1 VTSFTH
7 LHVHSEYS
15 IMESAVK
22 IEDLIKAAAGLNMKA
37 VALTDR
43 YMMGGAVKFYESAL
57 SANIKPIIGCEICLS
72 DMDGLSQMILLAKT
86 IRGYENLCRIVS
98 RSHLKRKYSVP
109 SIDVRYLSRNSRGL
123 IGLSGCPNGKI
134 PQLLKNR
141 DRYMALKTA
150 YRFIEIFEG
159 DFYIEIQRVPLQKT
173 GSYNNLSELIANF
186 ALSNNLSPVATNN
199 VHYID
204 KNSYCIYRHLYKLKS
219 MGMKKDP
226 FPEFI
231 KGGENYFKSSEE
243 MISMFRD
250 IPEAI
255 SNTSIISGKCN
266 LDLGPGKTWLFP
278 FKVPEGETL
287 PGYLRKL
294 CMRGFLRRFGRYPD
308 ARYLYRLEKE
318 LKIIEKT
325 GFSGY
330 FLIIADMAEFAR
342 KRNIPICGKG
352 SAAGSLV
359 SYLLGI
365 SDVDPVDQ
373 NLYFERFLN
382 TGRKSPPDID
392 IDICSSRRSELLSY
406 LSCRYG
412 SENVSRVCL
421 FSTLRP
427 RAAIREAGR
436 IMGLGKSETDDL
448 LKRPDFPER
457 FSYKRRPLPESIKEA
472 AGLLEEDSTSSSILS
487 CALKIENYIRH
498 MSMHPSA
505 FIISCRDL
513 PGTVPLTLSDTGEI
527 MTQYDMESIEKLGLI
542 KTDLISSVSLSL
554 IRDVIETLREKRNI
568 YINISEINHDD
579 KKVFDAIK
587 SGNTLGVFQLES
599 SGIRSLAKK
608 LKPSNLD
615 DITILISLYRPGP
628 QQSGMVKNFIERKF
642 GREDTVFIHK
652 DLEPILKDTYGVI
665 LYQEQVM
672 RIAIE
677 IAGYS
682 FSEADMLRKAIAG
695 LSSLEMEK
703 QRSKFIRGSL
713 KKDYSLD
720 FARRIFDLISRFANY
735 GFVRAHAA
743 AYSEISYK
751 IAYLKVYFPAELIS
765 SILSNNSGYYRQA
778 QYIEEARRLGLF
790 LKLPD
795 VNKSKY
801 KFSPEDNGKAIRVSL
816 TSIRDL
822 GPSGANFIIKERTK
836 NGYFK
841 NFFDFYNRCVKR
853 FSLNKNAVE
862 NLIKVG
868 GFDYTGACRKDLL
881 KLFYYLRT
889 LKHRPFDPSHPAL
902 NSVFKLECNKDSY
915 IDIEEK
921 IEEESRILGF
931 CISYNPLDYFIY
943 ELKKFNPCSS
953 GTFSK
958 ILKKTGNNKSGNINI
973 TCAGIVLSR
982 RVENTKDRKKI
993 LFCTVED
1000 RDGIFELVFFSP
1012 VYRKYFKT
1020 LTENT
1025 AMIVKGNLNQ
1035 IDGDITVTGKEVIDL
1050 ALLKKINKSRRAEAL
1065 RHSILAGLEPV
1076 WKN

>member
-7 LHVHSEYS
+7 LNVHSEYS

-22 IEDLIKAAAGLNMKA
+22 IEDLIRAASTLNMKA
-37 VALTDR
+37 VALTDK
-43 YMMGGAVKFYESAL
+43 YMMGGAVRFYEIAL
-57 SANIKPIIGCEICLS
+57 SASIKPIIGCEICLS
-72 DMDGLSQMILLAKT
+72 DADGLSRMILLVKT

-98 RSHLKRKYSVP
+98 RSNLEKKYSVP
-109 SIDVRYLSRNSRGL
+109 SIDISYLSKNSSGL

-134 PQLLKNR
+134 PRLLKNR
-141 DRYMALKTA
+141 DIYGALKTA
-150 YRFIEIFEG
+150 FHFIEIFEG

-173 GSYNNLSELIANF
+173 GSYNNLSELVSNF
-186 ALSNNLSPVATNN
+186 VLSNNLSPVATNN
-199 VHYID
+199 VRYID

-219 MGMKKDP
+219 MGIKKEL
-226 FPEFI
+226 FSELVNS
-231 KGGENYFKSSEE
+231 GENYFKSTEE

-255 SNTSIISGKCN
+255 SNTHIIADKCN
-266 LDLGPGKTWLFP
+266 LDLGLGKTWLP
-278 FKVPEGETL
+278 TFKVPEGESL
-287 PGYLRKL
+287 PGYLKKL
-294 CMRGFLRRFGRYPD
+294 CMKGFLRKFGQYPD
-308 ARYLYRLEKE
+308 TRYLYRLEKE

-325 GFSGY
+325 GFIGY

-342 KRNIPICGKG
+342 KRNILICGKG

-392 IDICSSRRSELLSY
+392 IDVCSSRRSELLSY
-406 LSCRYG
+406 LSSRYG
-412 SENVSRVCL
+412 AENVSRVCL
-421 FSTLRP
+421 FSTMRP

-436 IMGLGKSETDDL
+436 IMGLGKSGADDL
-448 LKRPDFPER
+448 LERPDSPER
-457 FSYKRRPLPESIKEA
+457 FSHRRKTIPGSIKESA
-472 AGLLEEDSTSSSILS
+472 VLLREDGTSSDMQS

-513 PGTVPLTLSDTGEI
+513 PGTVPLTLSDAGEV
-527 MTQYDMESIEKLGLI
+527 MTQYDMESIGKLGLI
-542 KTDLISSVSLSL
+542 KTDLISSISLSL
-554 IRDVIETLREKRNI
+554 INDVTRTLREQRNI
-568 YINISEINHDD
+568 HINISEINHED

-608 LKPSNLD
+608 LKPSDLD

-652 DLEPILKDTYGVI
+652 DLEPILGDTYGVI

-695 LSSLEMEK
+695 LSSIEMEK
-703 QRSKFIRGSL
+703 QRLKFIRGSL
-713 KKDYSLD
+713 NKGYSPD
-720 FARRIFDLISRFANY
+720 FAIHIFDLISRFANY

-743 AYSEISYK
+743 AYSKISYK
-751 IAYLKVYFPAELIS
+751 IAYLKVNFPAELIS

-778 QYIEEARRLGLF
+778 QYIEEARRLGLI

-795 VNKSKY
+795 INKSKY
-801 KFSPEDNGKAIRVSL
+801 RFCTEDNGKAIRVPL

-822 GPSGANFIIKERTK
+822 GPSGAKFIIKERTE

-841 NFFDFYNRCVKR
+841 NFFDFYKRCIKK
-853 FSLNKNAVE
+853 FPLNKNAVE
-862 NLIKVG
+862 NLIRIG
-868 GFDYTGACRKDLL
+868 GFDYTGANRKNLL
-881 KLFYYLRT
+881 KVFHYLRI
-889 LKHRPFDPSHPAL
+889 LKHYPFDLTHPAL
-902 NSVFKLECNKDSY
+902 NSVLKLECNKNSY

-931 CISYNPLDYFIY
+931 CISYNPLEYFRN
-943 ELKKFNPCSS
+943 ELKKFNLCSS
-953 GTFSK
+953 GTFFR
-958 ILKKTGNNKSGNINI
+958 ILKKTGNNKPGDTDI
-973 TCAGIVLSR
+973 TCAGIILSR
-982 RVENTKDRKKI
+982 RVETTKDRKKI
-993 LFCTVED
+993 LFCTMED
-1000 RDGIFELVFFSP
+1000 RDGIFDLVFFTP

-1020 LTENT
+1020 LTEST
-1025 AMIVKGNLNQ
+1025 AMIVKGNLHQ
-1035 IDGDITVTGKEVIDL
+1035 VDGDITVIGKEVIDL
-1050 ALLKKINKSRRAEAL
+1050 ALLKKINKNRRAEAL
-1065 RHSILAGLEPV
+1065 RYSIISGSEPV